1 MKKRAIC
8 TIHSL
13 KHKVNVKLYHN
24 IISLY
29 NKKWRQNL
37 GLQHLLIEFRYDS
50 QPALGISQSNSL
62 HFLFFS
68 QFSVGSSWLV
78 SRLGIKQHTC
88 LFLYFNFA
96 FFPYYMYK
104 ALDFRFTILF
114 QTTRFAS
121 FFPMHQPPTNQTLPD
136 SVLN

>member
-24 IISLY
+24 IISLD

-68 QFSVGSSWLV
+68 QFSAGSSWLV

-88 LFLYFNFA
+88 PFLYFNFA
-96 FFPYYMYK
+96 FSPTTCTRPWISGSIFCFKLHALPVSFPC
-104 ALDFRFTILF
+104 
-114 QTTRFAS
+114 
-121 FFPMHQPPTNQTLPD
+121 TNHLPIKPYLT
-136 SVLN
+136 VF